1 MTPTLMTLA
10 LITTVAVGLLSFFL
24 AGLAIRHDK
33 LVEAAPYADE
43 LFVLERR
50 IQEARDSL
58 ADINGQIDARREAME
73 QIAGR
78 EAEVDALNRMHQ
90 EILDEINR
98 LDDRREEIRQLDLDT
113 EEAVAK
119 FAEARRDLDQAE
131 EQLQAVQARLDRAE
145 ALTGTIADLE
155 EQETRLNTD
164 VTNLRSEL
172 GDMRQL
178 QEQEGHLRENLDTLR
193 REEARL
199 DGTKRA
205 AEERLATVSTDVAA
219 TEEQRA
225 EAKREVAQLMAERVG
240 TYGEVLK
247 LEEARATLEARNAKL
262 RGDNGIRDGT
272 GSTEADPLQDLKIM
286 PVVLHHLR
294 AQETHQDTDEQDAL
308 RRVKLNLKA
317 HGLDYPDRTVRA
329 FHTAMKVNDTTQ
341 MAVLAG
347 ISGTG
352 KSQLPRR
359 YAEGMGIGFL
369 QIPVQP
375 RWDSPQ
381 DLMGFYN
388 YIENRYRP
396 TEMAKALYHL
406 DRFNGE
412 ETDADLQNRMLMILL
427 DEMNLAR
434 VEYYFSDFLSRLES
448 RPRRGQEES
457 DDANRK
463 DASIELELRMPE
475 GQSAPTIYPG
485 YNLLFAGTMN
495 EDEST
500 QSLSDKVVDR
510 ANILRFAAPKSL
522 TTRQENGTP
531 PKHKALLRTEWD
543 NWRREPG
550 ALGRDPHQ
558 VGEQIKK
565 LASIMRDLQRPIGH
579 RMGVAIGAY
588 VANYPDL
595 EGNAGI
601 SVPLTDQVEM
611 RLLPKLRGVEMEA
624 AGEHLGKLAQMVEEL
639 DDTELAAAIR
649 ESSERSAETGQFVWR
664 GASRT

>member
-1 MTPTLMTLA
+1 
-10 LITTVAVGLLSFFL
+10 
-24 AGLAIRHDK
+24 
-33 LVEAAPYADE
+33 
-43 LFVLERR
+43 
-50 IQEARDSL
+50 
-58 ADINGQIDARREAME
+58 
-73 QIAGR
+73 
-78 EAEVDALNRMHQ
+78 
-90 EILDEINR
+90 
-98 LDDRREEIRQLDLDT
+98 
-113 EEAVAK
+113 
-119 FAEARRDLDQAE
+119 
-131 EQLQAVQARLDRAE
+131 
-145 ALTGTIADLE
+145 
-155 EQETRLNTD
+155 
-164 VTNLRSEL
+164 
-172 GDMRQL
+172 
-178 QEQEGHLRENLDTLR
+178 
-193 REEARL
+193 
-199 DGTKRA
+199 
-205 AEERLATVSTDVAA
+205 
-219 TEEQRA
+219 
-225 EAKREVAQLMAERVG
+225 
-240 TYGEVLK
+240 
-247 LEEARATLEARNAKL
+247 
-262 RGDNGIRDGT
+262 
-272 GSTEADPLQDLKIM
+272 
-286 PVVLHHLR
+286 
-294 AQETHQDTDEQDAL
+294 
-308 RRVKLNLKA
+308 
-317 HGLDYPDRTVRA
+317 
-329 FHTAMKVNDTTQ
+329 MKVNDTTQ

>member
-225 EAKREVAQLMAERVG
+225 EAEREVAQLMAERVG

-286 PVVLHHLR
+286 PVVL
-294 AQETHQDTDEQDAL
+294 Q
-308 RRVKLNLKA
+308 
-317 HGLDYPDRTVRA
+317 PPP
-329 FHTAMKVNDTTQ
+329 
-341 MAVLAG
+341 
-347 ISGTG
+347 GTG
-352 KSQLPRR
+352 NPPGHRR
-359 YAEGMGIGFL
+359 AGCA
-369 QIPVQP
+369 
-375 RWDSPQ
+375 SPCQ
-381 DLMGFYN
+381 TQS
-388 YIENRYRP
+388 ESTR
-396 TEMAKALYHL
+396 
-406 DRFNGE
+406 
-412 ETDADLQNRMLMILL
+412 
-427 DEMNLAR
+427 AR
-434 VEYYFSDFLSRLES
+434 LSRPHC
-448 RPRRGQEES
+448 PRLPHG
-457 DDANRK
+457 N
-463 DASIELELRMPE
+463 E
-475 GQSAPTIYPG
+475 GQ
-485 YNLLFAGTMN
+485 
-495 EDEST
+495 
-500 QSLSDKVVDR
+500 
-510 ANILRFAAPKSL
+510 
-522 TTRQENGTP
+522 
-531 PKHKALLRTEWD
+531 
-543 NWRREPG
+543 
-550 ALGRDPHQ
+550 
-558 VGEQIKK
+558 
-565 LASIMRDLQRPIGH
+565 
-579 RMGVAIGAY
+579 
-588 VANYPDL
+588 
-595 EGNAGI
+595 
-601 SVPLTDQVEM
+601 
-611 RLLPKLRGVEMEA
+611 
-624 AGEHLGKLAQMVEEL
+624 
-639 DDTELAAAIR
+639 
-649 ESSERSAETGQFVWR
+649 
-664 GASRT
+664 